1 MKKENRKE
9 VMEQLGMF
17 DAGYKFK
24 LDNFEGPL
32 DLLLHLIK
40 ESKMEI
46 FEVRLADITEQY
58 LDYLSGLDELDM
70 DKASDFIDVA
80 TTLIE
85 IKSKS
90 LLPKENVEEGEE
102 EDSETALLRQLQ
114 ELQVFK
120 DVCERLKK
128 YENVDRFYKAPDDKV
143 NDYRYV
149 LGDMNIEGLLNAF
162 ANMMTRV
169 IQKKA
174 SKEIGDKKIEK
185 DRWTVAEKIIS
196 IRSNLK
202 ENKKMKFTELFDE
215 DYTKSEMINIFLAVL
230 ELLKMQLA
238 IVRQEGIYND
248 IEIEAR
254 EELLNAEWY

>member
-1 MKKENRKE
+1 MKKENKKE
-9 VMEQLGMF
+9 VLEQLGMF

-90 LLPKENVEEGEE
+90 LLPKETVEEGEV

-120 DVCERLKK
+120 DVCERLKQ
-128 YENVDRFYKAPDDKV
+128 YENVNRFYKAPDDKV
-143 NDYRYV
+143 NDYRYSAGWV
-149 LGDMNIEGLLNAF
+149 ALRCLAWAIVAGIGLRPRLIKTASGLL
-162 ANMMTRV
+162 
-169 IQKKA
+169 
-174 SKEIGDKKIEK
+174 G
-185 DRWTVAEKIIS
+185 
-196 IRSNLK
+196 
-202 ENKKMKFTELFDE
+202 
-215 DYTKSEMINIFLAVL
+215 
-230 ELLKMQLA
+230 
-238 IVRQEGIYND
+238 
-248 IEIEAR
+248 
-254 EELLNAEWY
+254 